1 MNRKQLLLCLS
12 ASLVAGFLLSS
23 WFSSSSSLPEK
34 TMSVEFVNTSEQMI
48 DSLQLDFG
56 HAQGQTSLLSLRL
69 APGERRILLL
79 NHQPGAGFN
88 VVARYA
94 DGVEQD
100 FCANRGEQGQR
111 QEVILQR

>member
-1 MNRKQLLLCLS
+1 MKAWLRHPWVFF
-12 ASLVAGFLLSS
+12 AAGFLVAWLLVPSAR
-23 WFSSSSSLPEK
+23 LPEK
-34 TMSVEFVNTSEQMI
+34 SMQVDFINASEERI

-56 HAQGQTSLLSLRL
+56 HAEGQSSLLSLRL
-69 APGERRILLL
+69 APGETRRLLL
-79 NHQPGAGFN
+79 NHEPGAGFN

-100 FCANRGEQGQR
+100 FCANRGEQGQY